1 MKKYEILQNGNNE
14 MIISFYF
21 NKKSL
26 IIPSIFLISF
36 LAVIVTRIAPKQ
48 MLEIWGSLIIA
59 TLCILHLVFYDYFE
73 WNKNKYHKINIKDDD
88 LFINNV
94 FHCKLYKL
102 QSVNIAYANGKHNV
116 GWMVYLNVFPNSS
129 YDHIIKKRLKEKE
142 AHEIAAEISLFLD
155 RNIKIE

>member
-1 MKKYEILQNGNNE
+1 MKKYEIQQNGNNE

-36 LAVIVTRIAPKQ
+36 LAVVVTRIQPKQ
-48 MLEIWGSLIIA
+48 ILEIWGSLLIA
-59 TLCILHLVFYDYFE
+59 TLCILYLILYDYFE

-129 YDHIIKKRLKEKE
+129 YDHTIKKRLKEKE
-142 AHEIAAEISLFLD
+142 AHEIAAKISLFLD
-155 RNIKIE
+155 RNIKIK